1 MFNYNK
7 KKYHFLKPVRK
18 SEESILERPEFM
30 YPEPKGS
37 RTEEHTGGELVNY
50 LRKPRSEI
58 GGTALIAAAAAL
70 GLTILSFRL
79 MIIALG
85 NPPLYVSAVAGSAA
99 ILALYAFV
107 CGLISLAEKDKEHL
121 FGLIGFSVGG
131 MVLITWITTMLMGL
145 RSG

>member
-1 MFNYNK
+1 M
-7 KKYHFLKPVRK
+7 KPIRR
-18 SEESILERPEFM
+18 SEDSILERPEFM

-37 RTEEHTGGELVNY
+37 RTEERTGGGLVNY

-58 GGTALIAAAAAL
+58 GVTALIAAAAAL

-79 MIIALG
+79 MIISLG

-99 ILALYAFV
+99 ILSLYAFV
-107 CGLISLAEKDKEHL
+107 CGLLSLAEKDKDHL

-131 MVLITWITTMLMGL
+131 MVLITWIITMLVGL
-145 RSG
+145 KS